1 MIGGLYKNTVVM
13 TNKSTMRSVF
23 TLCLLAFCLIG
34 EAQNISVE
42 EVTNLKDKK
51 KLKINGGISANT
63 TLFNSN
69 EMAGRQAFSYQLNG
83 NLNLSLMELFNI
95 PLTFSLNNYG
105 SQFTYPTLPN
115 RLSLHPSYKWV
126 RCHIGDVSMSFS
138 PYTLNGHQFTGA
150 GVELTPGRWTV
161 AAMGGRLL
169 RKVDYN
175 PVFSQQAPTY
185 ERFGYGLKTR
195 YDGEKFFLGG
205 TLFSAKDRAKQISFQ
220 ADSLGIF
227 PKSNIAASVEAG
239 ISIVRN
245 LKLSAEYAVSI
256 LTRDTRSP
264 KISGGDFL
272 NQLIGKRESTS
283 FYYAVKAALE
293 YTLFRNT
300 IGLGYERISPQYETL
315 GAYYFNNDYE
325 NMTLNYTRPL
335 LGDKAYIALSA
346 GVQRDDLD
354 NSKKEKNR
362 RVIGSINFTYAPTD
376 RLNTSLAASTFQGY
390 RNIKSQFDY
399 VNEMTPYENLDTL
412 NFTQISQNIDLNM
425 NWIVKQSEKQNHNLM
440 LSLSYQ
446 EAADKQG
453 KYILPGN
460 LSRFINSY
468 VTYGVEL
475 TELNM
480 NVNVGF
486 NASNNYSAM
495 KNFLTLGPTLSTTVG
510 LFKKTLTTGLT
521 LSYNR
526 SQEQS
531 TRLADVYNCRW
542 NAAYRF
548 FKQHSLQADVAFQ
561 QRDLRNN
568 PGDRAI
574 YSLTSS
580 FSYFY
585 SF

>member
-1 MIGGLYKNTVVM
+1 MRR
-13 TNKSTMRSVF
+13 TM
-23 TLCLLAFCLIG
+23 LAICLLAFWMAG
-34 EAQNISVE
+34 KTQNVNVE
-42 EVTNLKDKK
+42 EVTKLKDKK
-51 KLKINGGISANT
+51 FMKFNGGVSANT

-69 EMAGRQAFSYQLNG
+69 EMGGRQAFSYQLNG
-83 NLNLSLMELFNI
+83 NVNLSLMELINV

-115 RLSLHPSYKWV
+115 RLSLHPSYKWA

-138 PYTLNGHQFTGA
+138 PYTLNGHQFTGM

-161 AAMGGRLL
+161 SAMGGRLL

-175 PVFSQQAPTY
+175 PELPQQAPAY
-185 ERFGYGLKTR
+185 ARYGYGLKTR

-205 TLFSAKDRAKQISFQ
+205 TFFTAKDRLKESSFQ
-220 ADSLGIF
+220 ADSMGIL
-227 PKSNIAASVEAG
+227 PKSNIAVSVEAG

-256 LTRDTRSP
+256 LTRDIRSP
-264 KISGGDFL
+264 EMPDGGFM
-272 NQLIGKRESTS
+272 NRLIGRRESTG

-293 YTLFRNT
+293 YTLFKNT
-300 IGLGYERISPQYETL
+300 IGVGYERISPQYETL

-325 NMTLNYTRPL
+325 NVTLNYTRPL
-335 LGDKAYIALSA
+335 LGDKANIALSA
-346 GVQRDDLD
+346 GLQRDDLD
-354 NSKKEKNR
+354 NSKREKNKKI
-362 RVIGSINFTYAPTD
+362 IGSVSFTYSPTD
-376 RLNTSLAASTFQGY
+376 RLNTSLTASTFQGF

-399 VNEMTPYENLDTL
+399 VNEVTPYENLDTL
-412 NFTQISQNIDLNM
+412 NFTQISQNIDLSL
-425 NWIVKQSEKQNHNLM
+425 NWAVKQTEKQNHNLM

-460 LSRFINSY
+460 LSRFVNSY
-468 VTYGVEL
+468 VTYGIEL
-475 TELNM
+475 VPVNM
-480 NVNVGF
+480 NINVGL

-495 KNFLTLGPTLSTTVG
+495 KNFLTIGPTVSATVG

-521 LSYNR
+521 VSYNR
-526 SQEQS
+526 SQQQS

-542 NAAYRF
+542 NAMYRF
-548 FKQHSLQADVAFQ
+548 FKRHSLQADVVFQ
-561 QRDLRNN
+561 QRNLANN
-568 PGDRAI
+568 SSGKGI